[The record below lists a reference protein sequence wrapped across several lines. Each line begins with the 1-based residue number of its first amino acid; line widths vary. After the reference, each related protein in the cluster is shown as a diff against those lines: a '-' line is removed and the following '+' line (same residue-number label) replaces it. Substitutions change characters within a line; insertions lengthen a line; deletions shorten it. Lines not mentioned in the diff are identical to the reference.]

1 MRALSFILGIERLAI
16 LRSHN
21 ALHLLR
27 KTRVHLSFS
36 TPWFSNG
43 IEIVHFL
50 MRHPYVWT
58 IVLDCLLSHN
68 RSIRRHIHSTRC
80 IILPIQ
86 WHKIDHLLLIIAWIL
101 MGLKI
106 RLALYICWFIFYW
119 HSAFLI
125 FIVWNFLCSSL
136 PESFDLIMS
145 SWYS

>member
-16 LRSHN
+16 LRPHN
-21 ALHLLR
+21 ALHLLCKIR
-27 KTRVHLSFS
+27 SHVSFS
-36 TPWFSNG
+36 TPWLSYG

-80 IILPIQ
+80 IVLPYQ
-86 WHKIDHLLLIIAWIL
+86 WHKINHLLLIIAWIL

-106 RLALYICWFIFYW
+106 RFALNIWRFIFDW